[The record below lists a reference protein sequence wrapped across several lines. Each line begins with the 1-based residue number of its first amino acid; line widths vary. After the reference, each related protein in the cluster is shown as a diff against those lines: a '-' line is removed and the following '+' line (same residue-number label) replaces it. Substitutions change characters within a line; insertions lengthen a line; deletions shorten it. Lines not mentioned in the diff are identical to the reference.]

1 MDNISSVDSRNEK
14 KPADAHVSGKDSKG
28 TAIPKGRAA
37 ESSTPHG
44 SMSESERKVGVERTE
59 ALTKQ
64 LNSALAQI
72 DGNYSVSVDDDTGMV
87 VVRITDTDTGE
98 LVKQVPPQQVL
109 DVSVSVDKIIG
120 LLVNDLA

>member
-1 MDNISSVDSRNEK
+1 MENISSLNTRYEKNPVDVQVSRR
-14 KPADAHVSGKDSKG
+14 DSKG
-28 TAIPKGRAA
+28 TAIPEDGV
-37 ESSTPHG
+37 ESVTPPV
-44 SMSESERKVGVERTE
+44 SASESGREVGTERTE

-72 DGNYSVSVDDDTGMV
+72 DGNYSVSVDNDTGMV
-87 VVRITDTDTGE
+87 VVRITDSDTGE

-109 DVSVSVDKIIG
+109 DVSMSVEKIIG